1 MNYLR
6 CSGEIA
12 STIEGLPVCST
23 GWQSVSEDVLLSA
36 TPIKQLFELLNAAFT
51 TPPDGDIRAAF
62 MVGIGL
68 PLTCY
73 LVSWGFSSVIKF
85 IK

>member
-6 CSGEIA
+6 CSGEI
-12 STIEGLPVCST
+12 SGSVQGFPVCST
-23 GWQSVSEDVLLSA
+23 AWESVPEDVLLSA

-51 TPPDGDIRAAF
+51 TPPSGDIAAAF
-62 MVGIGL
+62 MAGIGL

-73 LVSWGFSSVIKF
+73 LVAWAFSSLLKF
-85 IK
+85 IR